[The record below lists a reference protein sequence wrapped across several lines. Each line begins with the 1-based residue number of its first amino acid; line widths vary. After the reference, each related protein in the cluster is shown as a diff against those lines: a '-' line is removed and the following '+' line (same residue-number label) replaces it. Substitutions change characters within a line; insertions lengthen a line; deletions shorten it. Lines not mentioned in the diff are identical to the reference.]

1 MAKDD
6 KLPLK
11 LISLVI
17 SLLLFFSV
25 NESFTNFFTQTDESN
40 NTTTWIR
47 DVPIEVNYDKEKYY
61 ILGIPDSVD
70 VKLTGTP
77 AKVQKETVDR
87 KFKVQLDFS
96 NVSIGDDQKIKV
108 EIVDLD
114 SSLKAVSDPEV
125 ITVSVR
131 NRVSKEFT
139 ISPTVKNERLLLG
152 HSINSISLSDEK
164 VIISGAEE
172 TINNIYAVR
181 AESVTK
187 TKISSNIKEEAKI
200 VAYDRNFNKIE
211 DIEMDKTSTTLTIS
225 VSNIEK
231 TLKVNVNQIG
241 ELPSEYEIDKITVE
255 PESVILK
262 MESDTELASV
272 NEVFVDFEMSTINK
286 ETTELTNLKVYAK
299 TDSLYTIE
307 SPTVKVTV
315 KVKRK

>member
-70 VKLTGTP
+70 VKLTGAP

>member
-25 NESFTNFFTQTDESN
+25 NESFTSFFTQTDESN

-70 VKLTGTP
+70 VKLTGIP
-77 AKVQKETVDR
+77 ARVQKESVDR

-187 TKISSNIKEEAKI
+187 TKISGNIREEAKI

-211 DIEMDKTSTTLTIS
+211 DIEMDKTTTTLTIS

-241 ELPSEYEIDKITVE
+241 ELPPEYEIDKITVE

>member
-17 SLLLFFSV
+17 SLLLFFSG

-70 VKLTGTP
+70 VKLTGAP